1 MVPLHP
7 AAICYTQSPIHNLES
22 YIKLAK
28 QMEEL
33 GCQTIC
39 IKDMAGILGPKEAY
53 DMVKALKENV
63 KTPIILHT
71 HCTTGLGMLTLQK
84 AVEAGCD
91 VIDTAISS
99 FSGGTSQAPTETMAY
114 ALKQEG
120 YDIDLDLSVLKDI
133 NDFFKPIKD
142 EYIKKRLFK
151 SSCAFNRH
159 KCTQLSDSRWNAL

>member
-1 MVPLHP
+1 
-7 AAICYTQSPIHNLES
+7 
-22 YIKLAK
+22 
-28 QMEEL
+28 
-33 GCQTIC
+33 
-39 IKDMAGILGPKEAY
+39 MAGILGPKEAY

-114 ALKQEG
+114 ALKQVM
-120 YDIDLDLSVLKDI
+120 ILTSIFLFLKISTTSLSL
-133 NDFFKPIKD
+133 
-142 EYIKKRLFK
+142 
-151 SSCAFNRH
+151 
-159 KCTQLSDSRWNAL
+159 